1 MRGAEHVEDPHT
13 VSKLRKRRGGVS
25 GEGREP
31 QGLEAQ
37 PLWALNL
44 RLSHTVYSSAV

>member
-13 VSKLRKRRGGVS
+13 VSKLRKRRGGS
-25 GEGREP
+25 GESREP

-44 RLSHTVYSSAV
+44 RLSRTVYSSAV